1 MITYHH
7 PKELALMMQCN
18 ARAQIPPVGVKMKCS
33 PRLQQRN
40 DHDQSHANGS
50 GRQRLE
56 RNCSASISNRFTCR
70 LRENSTVAGGKGAR
84 RLKRN
89 GKIIE
94 SQHAI
99 SR

>member
-1 MITYHH
+1 MITYH
-7 PKELALMMQCN
+7 PKELALMMQCDS
-18 ARAQIPPVGVKMKCS
+18 RAPIPPVGVKMKCS

-70 LRENSTVAGGKGAR
+70 LRDNYKVVGGRGAR

-89 GKIIE
+89 RKIIE

-99 SR
+99 SK